1 MSTSQKDSTHRR
13 SFSTRVINLC
23 SRMVS
28 IPLMKIKSSEM
39 MVIVYFYQGNVSQ
52 AYLSKELGILNRHLC
67 PQQLRPDENLHAP
80 FKDLMLCLTQFNNF
94 HLPAFYPVSPKPK
107 INISTSTHV
116 RILLI

>member
-13 SFSTRVINLC
+13 SFSTRLINLC

-28 IPLMKIKSSEM
+28 IPLMKIKFSEM
-39 MVIVYFYQGNVSQ
+39 IVIVYFYQGNVSQ

-67 PQQLRPDENLHAP
+67 PQQLKPDENLHVP
-80 FKDLMLCLTQFNNF
+80 FEDLALSLNQYYPFY
-94 HLPAFYPVSPKPK
+94 LPAFYPVSPKPK